1 MTGKGLSELNPLN
14 LYLCGIKQGGFI
26 MLIIGITGTL
36 GAGKGTIV
44 DFLVREREFTHFS
57 VRGFISEEI
66 IRRGMVVNR
75 DSMVIVANDLRA
87 THSPSYIVDCL
98 FEEAR
103 STGRN
108 CVIESIRTP
117 GEVVSLRSKGN
128 FYLLAVDA
136 DTQTRYQRIYLRQS
150 ETDAISFE
158 TFVANELREMNSN
171 DPNHQNL
178 RKCIEMADFVFNN
191 DGSVHDLE
199 LGVALVLDKIL
210 EL

>member
-1 MTGKGLSELNPLN
+1 
-14 LYLCGIKQGGFI
+14 

-44 DFLVREREFTHFS
+44 DFLVREREFAHFP
-57 VRGFISEEI
+57 VRGFISKEI

-87 THSPSYIVDCL
+87 AHSPSYIVDCL

-103 STGRN
+103 ATGKN
-108 CVIESIRTP
+108 CVIESIRTA

-136 DTQTRYQRIYLRQS
+136 DAQTRYQRIYLRQS

-158 TFVANELREMNSN
+158 TFAANETREMNSN

-178 RKCIEMADFVFNN
+178 RKCIEMADFIFNN
-191 DGSVHDLE
+191 DGSVQDLE
-199 LGVALVLDKIL
+199 QSVASVLDKIGING
-210 EL
+210 